1 MNLRSVF
8 MIIDLQCDN
17 CNKQTTCKWF
27 DLLDKF
33 NPDKRNPV
41 GVDLEFK
48 NCQEYDEVKI

>member
-1 MNLRSVF
+1 